1 MKRNEARRFHVQE
14 EIAAVAC
21 AVQNMYLTTTV
32 YGIGGYWT
40 TGGITYNEKAKAFFG
55 LDEEDKLLG
64 FFYLGYLERT
74 IGDGYK
80 RGDIR
85 EKVEWVGGRN

>member
-14 EIAAVAC
+14 EVAAVAC

-40 TGGITYNEKAKAFFG
+40 TGGITYNEKAKPFFE
-55 LDEEDKLLG
+55 LEEEDKLLG
-64 FFYLGYLERT
+64 FFY
-74 IGDGYK
+74 IGQVAIPSPQAK
-80 RGDIR
+80 RKPVEEVTRWVR
-85 EKVEWVGGRN
+85 E